1 MDLFSYLCGTNTE
14 TMKADVKAT
23 KTALKKFGRTNV
35 KNSILDGEIIFTSY
49 REYDGYCE
57 CDLIYTGKIYEGRG
71 NYLPGRWLN
80 TGQITPEDFSLNKVT
95 RAIRVYASKQ
105 ALTTIK
111 QFGVSLPVKIKKVKI
126 C

>member
-1 MDLFSYLCGTNTE
+1 
-14 TMKADVKAT
+14 MKSEVKAT

-35 KNSILDGEIIFTSY
+35 KNDVLDGEIIFTSY

-71 NYLPGRWLN
+71 PYLQGRWLN
-80 TGQITPEDFSLNKVT
+80 TGQITPEDFSLNKVS

-105 ALTTIK
+105 ASNTIK
-111 QFGVSLPVKIKKVKI
+111 TFGVNLPVKVKKVKI

>member
-1 MDLFSYLCGTNTE
+1 
-14 TMKADVKAT
+14 MKAEVKAT
-23 KTALKKFGRTNV
+23 KTALKKFGRSNV
-35 KNSILDGEIIFTSY
+35 KNSVLDGEIIFTSY

-95 RAIRVYASKQ
+95 RAIREFASKQ
-105 ALTTIK
+105 ASTTIK
-111 QFGVSLPVKIKKVKI
+111 QFGVVLPVKIKKVKI